1 MTGIPANFFLLL
13 LVAGLFACLATGFP
27 VAFVLGGLSLVLAG
41 IGALAG
47 VFDTSL
53 TLAIP
58 QRVFAAMNNEVL
70 LVVPLFVFMGTMLE
84 RSGIALELLD
94 GIGRSFGRRRGGLGY
109 AITIVGMLLAAST
122 GIVGATVTTMAML
135 SVPVMLKWGYSK
147 RLTAG
152 TICAAGTLGQIIPPS
167 LVLVL
172 LTDTISAAYQKAQLE
187 NGVFAP
193 ETVSVS
199 DLFAGALV
207 PGLVLV
213 TAYMLYQFALTIL
226 KPETVPAPPADASI
240 EAIRPLVLLGR
251 LVPPLVLI
259 VGVLGSILS
268 GIATPTESAAI
279 GAVGA
284 LLLAGFTSGARPGA
298 NLAFLLFLTAI
309 LLKMLVLPM
318 IGIRGTA
325 AHLVIMVP
333 VIPFAALVLV
343 ALVRLVRSGELARVC
358 EVTAH
363 LSAMVFMI
371 LIGAAMLSLV
381 FRGFG
386 GDEAVQHLIG
396 SVPGGP
402 LIALASVMLVMF
414 LLGFILDFIEI
425 IFVIVPTVAPA
436 LLVAGIDPIWLG
448 ILISLNLQTSF
459 LTPPFGFALF
469 YFRASSPPEISTR
482 DIYSGMVPFIII
494 QIAVLG
500 LVAALP
506 GLATWLPYALR

>member
-1 MTGIPANFFLLL
+1 MMPEAFLLL
-13 LVAGLFACLATGFP
+13 LVVGLFVFLTTGFP
-27 VAFVLGGLSLVLAG
+27 VAFVLGGFSLLLAG
-41 IGALAG
+41 LGAALG
-47 VFDTSL
+47 IFDTALLS
-53 TLAIP
+53 AIP
-58 QRVFAAMNNEVL
+58 QRIYGAMNNEVL

-84 RSGIALELLD
+84 RSGIAAELLD

-109 AITIVGMLLAAST
+109 AITIVGTLLAAST

-135 SVPVMLKWGYSK
+135 SVPIMLKWGYSK
-147 RLTAG
+147 PLAAG

-172 LTDTISAAYQKAQLE
+172 LTDTISSAYQKAQLA

-199 DLFAGALV
+199 DLFAGAMV
-207 PGLVLV
+207 PGMILVI
-213 TAYMLYQFALTIL
+213 AYLLYQFAMTIL
-226 KPETVPAPPADASI
+226 KPDAVPAPPEDSALESI
-240 EAIRPLVLLGR
+240 GLLVLASR
-251 LVPPLVLI
+251 LIPPLVLI

-284 LLLAGFTSGARPGA
+284 IILAGFGSKERQKA
-298 NLAFLLFLTAI
+298 NFSFLLFFIAVM
-309 LLKMLVLPM
+309 LKMTILPAFGISGQLAHIIVL
-318 IGIRGTA
+318 
-325 AHLVIMVP
+325 VP
-333 VIPFAALVLV
+333 VIPFAAMVLY
-343 ALVRLVRSGELARVC
+343 ALVRLLRTDDLAKSC
-358 EVTAH
+358 EITAH

-386 GDEAVQHLIG
+386 GDEAVQHLIN
-396 SVPGGP
+396 SVHGGP
-402 LIALASVMLVMF
+402 LFALAGVMLVMF

-436 LLVAGIDPIWLG
+436 LLMAGIDPIWLA

-469 YFRASSPPEISTR
+469 YFRASAPPGITTR
-482 DIYSGMVPFIII
+482 DIYLGVIPFILI

-500 LVAALP
+500 MVAMFP
-506 GLATWLPYALR
+506 DLATWLPYALR